1 MDTVELF
8 VFSRFFYIN
17 YREPPAYFEWLLY
30 CVFHEIKITA
40 KLQTVKW
47 NVEENE
53 IKHDIF
59 EFRLVSSFLNCIFM
73 LYRRKSITFW
83 TVYSA
88 KIECM
93 RTEARHFLL
102 DAGIQII
109 FSSGFGNCFEL
120 NWLFLFSV
128 LQDNLGV
135 CDGPGQ
141 PRLSGK
147 PAGYLYPVQV
157 SRLGYKHR
165 FQSPDTIE
173 KR

>member
-1 MDTVELF
+1 MIALLCISWNKNNCKIADSKMKCRGKRVITWYISPSVK
-8 VFSRFFYIN
+8 FSQLHFYVI
-17 YREPPAYFEWLLY
+17 
-30 CVFHEIKITA
+30 
-40 KLQTVKW
+40 
-47 NVEENE
+47 
-53 IKHDIF
+53 
-59 EFRLVSSFLNCIFM
+59 
-73 LYRRKSITFW
+73 LYRGKSITFW

-165 FQSPDTIE
+165 SHTPDTHSE
-173 KR
+173 KWFNPQQIM